1 MSTENNLYVCEGG
14 NAANLRPL
22 SWTRPVYNLICG
34 VNSLLDKIIAA
45 YGSPACYLG
54 VRPYLAELASAGRPL
69 GAVNQLPRTGALVIN
84 GRALWSPALAAA
96 IPLDGPEGIYISG
109 ETIIAAR
116 LDEGTLADLD
126 PVNPLSSLP
135 DHLPV
140 MEGPAEVINHP
151 WELAQKNAAQL
162 RADSRHFGD
171 LGRHEGEVHPAATL
185 INRAGISL
193 GSGANIGAGVVLNA
207 EDGPIIIAAGVT
219 IEPNA
224 VLEGP
229 LYIGA
234 HSLVRAA
241 ARLYGGT
248 SIGESCK
255 VGGEI
260 SHAII
265 HGHSNK
271 QHDGFLGH
279 AYLGEWVNLGAG
291 TTNSDLKNDYGT
303 VRMSVSGGEPVD
315 TGEMFVGSLIGDHT
329 KTGIGMLLNTG
340 AVLGVGCNLYG
351 GGLAPDY
358 VPSFS
363 WGTPGRLTT
372 YRMGKFL
379 AVAATVMAR
388 RSISMTPANEKML
401 REVADLT
408 APERSSYASTD

>member
-1 MSTENNLYVCEGG
+1 MSTHELYVCEGG
-14 NAANLRPL
+14 GAGNLRPL
-22 SWTRPVYNLICG
+22 SWTRPVFDLRCG

-45 YGSPACYLG
+45 YGVRSCYLG
-54 VRPYLAELASAGRPL
+54 VRPYLAELAAAGRPL
-69 GAVNQLPRTGALVIN
+69 SAVNRLPPAGALVIN
-84 GRALWSPALAAA
+84 GRTLWNPALAAA
-96 IPLDGPEGIYISG
+96 IPLEGPEGIYISG
-109 ETIIAAR
+109 RTIIAAR
-116 LDEGTLADLD
+116 LDAGTLANLD
-126 PVNPLSSLP
+126 PLQPLSGLP

-140 MEGPAEVINHP
+140 MERPAEVITHP
-151 WELAQKNAAQL
+151 WELVQKNGPRL
-162 RADSRHFGD
+162 LADSRHFGN
-171 LGRHEGEVHPAATL
+171 LGLHEGQVHPAATL
-185 INRAGISL
+185 MNRAGISL
-193 GSGANIGAGVVLNA
+193 GSGAIIGAGVVLNA
-207 EDGPIIIAAGVT
+207 EAGPIMIAEGVI

-229 LYIGA
+229 LYIGGR
-234 HSLVRAA
+234 SLVRAG

-248 SIGESCK
+248 SIGETCK

-260 SHAII
+260 SHTII

-303 VRMSVSGGEPVD
+303 VKMSISGGEPVD
-315 TGEMFVGSLIGDHT
+315 TGEMFAGSIIGDHT
-329 KTGIGMLLNTG
+329 KTGIGTLLNTG

-351 GGLAPDY
+351 GGLLPNY

-363 WGTPGRLTT
+363 WGSSGRFTT
-372 YRMGKFL
+372 YRMDKFI

-388 RSISMTPANEKML
+388 RDLSMTPAIEKML

-408 APERSSYASTD
+408 APERSSYTSTG